1 MVNPLQGIVTAIF
14 ALSLVLVHATALG
27 GAFLRATR
35 WVVRDGWTFTAL
47 LLGEGLALFGA
58 EIFLLGEA
66 RILDRAVIYLST
78 AIMLGLI
85 ALLRPWE
92 LVAIESEDRAAIL
105 PGRIRRTIMWVSA
118 GAVFAAVVGAC
129 PQPTQDIDEI
139 VYHWAAPLLWADSH
153 GWVNSPSLL
162 TNGPALAEMIC
173 TVPAMYGSSTAA
185 HLLNVVFLLLFC
197 ASCASLAL
205 AVGAPPLAGVLGVLS
220 LPVLLYKAPDTRNDS
235 LAAAFALCAY
245 AALFNAS
252 PKPPSGR
259 AVVAATIALAAA
271 VSTKPFLAL
280 AAPGVCAYIIYTGF
294 RRDAGRSMR
303 KRAIARCCG
312 LGTVLVLT
320 LLVWSAHCYQLSGRL
335 WDTRG
340 YDRIAQSPADPLWNS
355 PGAVGRRA
363 RLVDY
368 LVTPI
373 VLPVQMTLGRQHY
386 NEAYGERI
394 GPLLLVFFPLGIFAL
409 RKWPPDRRVVVY
421 FLLGSA
427 AFYLWVFSPTFPK
440 TRYNLFEWGI
450 GCVVAA
456 AGYAFTQRQRP
467 WIAYSAFAV
476 FMLVFA
482 FGALDACRNFYSF
495 TQFLVAL

>member
-1 MVNPLQGIVTAIF
+1 LQGIVTAIF

-47 LLGEGLALFGA
+47 LLGEGLALYGA

-85 ALLRPWE
+85 AWSRPWE
-92 LVAIESEDRAAIL
+92 LVAIESEDRSAIL
-105 PGRIRRTIMWVSA
+105 PGRMRRAILWALA
-118 GAVFAAVVGAC
+118 GAVFAALLGAC
-129 PQPTQDIDEI
+129 ARPTGEI

-153 GWVNSPSLL
+153 GWVNSPYQL
-162 TNGPALAEMIC
+162 TNGPALNEMIL
-173 TVPAMYGSSTAA
+173 TVPALYGSSTAA
-185 HLLNVVFLLLFC
+185 HLLNLVFLLLLC

-205 AVGAPPLAGVLGVLS
+205 AVGAPPLAGLLAMLS
-220 LPVLLYKAPDTRNDS
+220 VPVLLAYATASRNDN

-259 AVVAATIALAAA
+259 AVLAATIALAAA
-271 VSTKPFLAL
+271 VSTKPFMAL
-280 AAPGVCAYIIYTGF
+280 AAPGVCVYILYTGY
-294 RRDAGRSMR
+294 RRGADRSQ
-303 KRAIARCCG
+303 RAASVARCAG
-312 LGTVLVLT
+312 LATVLVLT
-320 LLVWSAHCYQLSGRL
+320 LLIWVGHCYQLSGRL

-340 YDRIAQSPADPLWNS
+340 YTIAQNPSDPLWNS
-355 PGAVGRRA
+355 PVAAGRKA

-368 LVTPI
+368 LTTPI
-373 VLPVQMTLGRQHY
+373 VLPVQMTIGHDDG
-386 NEAYGERI
+386 AFGFRI

-409 RKWPPDRRVVVY
+409 RELPSDRRVTLY
-421 FLLGSA
+421 FLIGSA
-427 AFYLWVFSPTFPK
+427 AFFLWVFSPTSPK
-440 TRYNLFEWGI
+440 TRFHIFDWGI

-456 AGYAFTQRQRP
+456 IGFAFTQRQRP
-467 WIAYSAFAV
+467 WIAYSAFSV
-476 FMLVFA
+476 FMLLVA
-482 FGALDACRNFYSF
+482 VGALDACRYFYSF
-495 TQFLVAL
+495 TFTQFLAAL

>member
-1 MVNPLQGIVTAIF
+1 LQGIVTTTFIVTM
-14 ALSLVLVHATALG
+14 LVIHAVALG
-27 GAFLRATR
+27 GVFLRATR

-85 ALLRPWE
+85 AWSRPWE
-92 LVAIESEDRAAIL
+92 LVAIESEDRAAIS

-118 GAVFAAVVGAC
+118 GAVFAAVLGAC
-129 PQPTQDIDEI
+129 PRPTQDWDEI

-153 GWVNSPSLL
+153 GWVNSPYQI
-162 TNGPALAEMIC
+162 TNGPALAEMIY
-173 TVPAMYGSSTAA
+173 TLPAMYGSSTAA

-205 AVGAPPLAGVLGVLS
+205 AVGAPPLAGLLAVLS
-220 LPVLLYKAPDTRNDS
+220 LPVLLFYAPVASNDNI
-235 LAAAFALCAY
+235 AVAFALCAY
-245 AALFNAS
+245 AALFSAS

-271 VSTKPFLAL
+271 VSTKPFMAL
-280 AAPGVCAYIIYTGF
+280 AAPGVCAYILYTGF
-294 RRDAGRSMR
+294 RRDAERSMR
-303 KRAIARCCG
+303 KPAVARCSG

-320 LLVWSAHCYQLSGRL
+320 LLVWSAHCYQLSGHF

-340 YDRIAQSPADPLWNS
+340 YRIAQSPADPLWNS
-355 PGAVGRRA
+355 PVAAGRKA

-373 VLPVQMTLGRQHY
+373 VLPVEMTIGSQHR

-394 GPLLLVFFPLGIFAL
+394 GPLLLVFFPLGILAR
-409 RKWPPDRRVVVY
+409 RKWPSDRRVVVY
-421 FLLGSA
+421 FLIGSA
-427 AFYLWVFSPTFPK
+427 AFYLWVFSPTSPK
-440 TRYNLFEWGI
+440 TRFHIFEWGI

-456 AGYAFTQRQRP
+456 VGFAFTQRQRP
-467 WIAYSAFAV
+467 WIAYSAFSV
-476 FMLVFA
+476 FMLLVA
-482 FGALDACRNFYSF
+482 IGVLDACRNFYSF